1 MVIKVLLWVIAVF
14 TVIIV
19 VESILNRMK
28 RDNEATRKLL
38 HIMHAIGLAGL
49 AFLVPLEWLA
59 VFELLFLITM
69 IISRYLHVHYDN
81 QWRWVH
87 YIGKTYRV
95 GRQSYGEILMPISL
109 IVVALVAN
117 SEWEFAATVLIMG
130 LADAA
135 AALVGKKWGE
145 STSYT
150 VFGQKKSILGS
161 LAFFIVAVAVLVGYS
176 VLDPNYPGD
185 VLPLIAIAAFL
196 TGIENIGVYGSD
208 NLLLP
213 IAAIS
218 MLNLL

>member
-1 MVIKVLLWVIAVF
+1 MVVKVLLWIIAVF
-14 TVIIV
+14 TVIVV

-38 HIMHAIGLAGL
+38 HIMHAVGLAGL
-49 AFLVPLEWLA
+49 AFIVPLEWLA
-59 VFELLFLITM
+59 VFELLFLITV
-69 IISRYLHVHYDN
+69 IISRYLHIHYDK

-109 IVVALVAN
+109 IVAALVAN

-135 AALVGKKWGE
+135 AALVGKKWGA
-145 STSYT
+145 STSYL

-161 LAFFIVAVAVLVGYS
+161 LAFFVVAVAVLVGYS

-185 VLPLIAIAAFL
+185 LLPLIAIAAFL

-213 IAAIS
+213 IAAIG